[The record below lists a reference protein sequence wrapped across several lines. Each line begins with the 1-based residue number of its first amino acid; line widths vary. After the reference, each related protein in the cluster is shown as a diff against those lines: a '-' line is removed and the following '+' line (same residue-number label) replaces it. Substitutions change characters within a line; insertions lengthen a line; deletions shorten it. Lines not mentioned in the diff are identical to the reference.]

1 MNTETK
7 LSFSSIA
14 HLDEIHFIPID
25 VDALESFD
33 DFPKANERQA
43 YFFTSSYNR
52 KFTNLIT
59 AYSLKG
65 VNEGE
70 VSSYHPIENPALVR
84 NGLLGYIHGRPLIT
98 DLHVSPAWPKFNLDG
113 FYIVNLS
120 EESLISE
127 DARAALEAGAAALT
141 PIMEREDE
149 PVAGGQSLYAEGHR
163 VAKPRPVT
171 DRPFFVRADVQEDVR
186 NDGLGDEQDWAAEE
200 SYTPQQV
207 AILNFERLVDAEVE
221 ELTKNLFGTS
231 VDNGVLR
238 AYVSDAM
245 RYRALHQERMRY
257 LGSAGLMNEHI
268 KENGSAHIGLELW
281 TLTGEVSEKMRPVLE
296 DQHRRAVEMLNVY
309 TAISAVVNADKCGFV
324 GTKKG

>member
-1 MNTETK
+1 MK
-7 LSFSSIA
+7 SISC
-14 HLDEIHFIPID
+14 PID

-33 DFPKANERQA
+33 DFPKVGERQA
-43 YFFTSSYNR
+43 YFFTRSYHR

-59 AYSLKG
+59 DYSFNG

-70 VSSYHPIENPALVR
+70 VPSYRPIEDPALVR
-84 NGLLGYIHGRPLIT
+84 TGLLGYLYDRPVLT
-98 DLHVSPAWPKFNLDG
+98 DTFVSPAWPNPGLDG

-120 EESLISE
+120 KE
-127 DARAALEAGAAALT
+127 
-141 PIMEREDE
+141 
-149 PVAGGQSLYAEGHR
+149 SLYAEGRR
-163 VAKPRPVT
+163 VAKPRLVT
-171 DRPFFVRADVQEDVR
+171 DKPFFVRADVEKDVR
-186 NDGLGDEQDWAAEE
+186 NDGLGDAKDWADEGN

-231 VDNGVLR
+231 MDNGVLR

-281 TLTGEVSEKMRPVLE
+281 TLTGEVSEKIRPILE